1 MGGASAPLLSISDT
15 VSVSGLDRLL
25 NFSEEEEREEVEAD
39 AATKSLISKA
49 LEKPKKKATR
59 GEKPLELD

>member
-25 NFSEEEEREEVEAD
+25 NFSEEEEREEVEAGCGH
-39 AATKSLISKA
+39 KSH
-49 LEKPKKKATR
+49 
-59 GEKPLELD
+59 

>member
-25 NFSEEEEREEVEAD
+25 NFSEKEEREEVEAGCGH
-39 AATKSLISKA
+39 KSH
-49 LEKPKKKATR
+49 
-59 GEKPLELD
+59 